1 MPRHLP
7 AKADS
12 DLIDLTPEEAI
23 IAIGLITM
31 IVDESVEDIEAELLA
46 DVAAEFEL
54 FEDYS
59 DDELVEI
66 VDKVVAASEAS
77 DAQTLLGS
85 ALAVV
90 TQNEDLAEIALITAI
105 LIVAA
110 DGEVPES
117 EEDYLNELQ
126 TALGVSDDRA
136 NEIVEALFSDEED
149 FEEDEEEEEA

>member
-31 IVDESVEDIEAELLA
+31 IVDESVEDVEAELLA
-46 DVAAEFEL
+46 DVAAEFEI
-54 FEDYS
+54 FEEYS
-59 DDELVEI
+59 DDELIEI
-66 VDKVVAASEAS
+66 VDKVVAVSEES
-77 DAQTLLGS
+77 SVPTLFSS
-85 ALAVV
+85 ALVSL
-90 TQNEDLAEIALITAI
+90 TESEELAEIALITAI

-126 TALGVSDDRA
+126 SALGIPDDRA
-136 NEIVEALFSDEED
+136 NEIVEALFSEED
-149 FEEDEEEEEA
+149 EDEEEEEE

>member
-12 DLIDLTPEEAI
+12 DLVDLTPEEAI

-31 IVDESVEDIEAELLA
+31 IVDESVEDIEAEFLA
-46 DVAAEFEL
+46 DVAAEFEI
-54 FEDYS
+54 FEEYS
-59 DDELVEI
+59 DDDLVEI
-66 VDKVVAASEAS
+66 VDKVVAASEES
-77 DAQTLLGS
+77 NVPTLLGS
-85 ALAVV
+85 ALA
-90 TQNEDLAEIALITAI
+90 TLTESEELAEIALITAI

-126 TALGVSDDRA
+126 SALGIPDDRA
-136 NEIVEALFSDEED
+136 NEIVEALFSE
-149 FEEDEEEEEA
+149 EEDEEEEEA

>member
-31 IVDESVEDIEAELLA
+31 IVDDTVEDIEAELLA
-46 DVAAEFEL
+46 DVAAEFEI
-54 FEDYS
+54 FEEYS

-66 VDKVVAASEAS
+66 VDKVVAVSEES
-77 DAQTLLGS
+77 SVQGLLGS
-85 ALAVV
+85 ALV
-90 TQNEDLAEIALITAI
+90 TLTESEELAEIALITAI

-126 TALGVSDDRA
+126 AALGIPDDRA
-136 NEIVEALFSDEED
+136 NEIVEALFSED
-149 FEEDEEEEEA
+149 DEEEEEEEA